1 MSKNLLFFPI
11 KLFSNE
17 WSLFVAVALPCIG
30 KKSFVTPTLCYFDST
45 GCNNNNGTVITMS
58 DKIRQFLNVLWRNK
72 FSAKV
77 DKIENPFNK
86 RSLPLKCFKGEN
98 IVIVLIESFVVIF
111 PNWKNIP
118 DNLKFCVYFNFMIK
132 SREAI

>member
-1 MSKNLLFFPI
+1 M
-11 KLFSNE
+11 
-17 WSLFVAVALPCIG
+17 G
-30 KKSFVTPTLCYFDST
+30 
-45 GCNNNNGTVITMS
+45 
-58 DKIRQFLNVLWRNK
+58 DKIRQLLNVLWRNE

-98 IVIVLIESFVVIF
+98 IVIVLIESLFVVIF

-118 DNLKFCVYFNFMIK
+118 DNLKFVFI
-132 SREAI
+132 SIS

>member
-1 MSKNLLFFPI
+1 
-11 KLFSNE
+11 
-17 WSLFVAVALPCIG
+17 
-30 KKSFVTPTLCYFDST
+30 
-45 GCNNNNGTVITMS
+45 MS
-58 DKIRQFLNVLWRNK
+58 DKIRQLINVLWRNK

-118 DNLKFCVYFNFMIK
+118 DNLKFVFI
-132 SREAI
+132 SIS

>member
-11 KLFSNE
+11 KLFNNE

-30 KKSFVTPTLCYFDST
+30 KKSFVTPTLCYFDSI

-118 DNLKFCVYFNFMIK
+118 DNLKFVFI
-132 SREAI
+132 SIS

>member
-1 MSKNLLFFPI
+1 
-11 KLFSNE
+11 
-17 WSLFVAVALPCIG
+17 
-30 KKSFVTPTLCYFDST
+30 
-45 GCNNNNGTVITMS
+45 MS

-111 PNWKNIP
+111 PNWKKVGKNYLFFFTFLLI
-118 DNLKFCVYFNFMIK
+118 
-132 SREAI
+132 

>member
-1 MSKNLLFFPI
+1 M
-11 KLFSNE
+11 
-17 WSLFVAVALPCIG
+17 G
-30 KKSFVTPTLCYFDST
+30 
-45 GCNNNNGTVITMS
+45 
-58 DKIRQFLNVLWRNK
+58 DKIRQLLNVLWRNK

-118 DNLKFCVYFNFMIK
+118 DNLKFVFI
-132 SREAI
+132 SIS

>member
-1 MSKNLLFFPI
+1 
-11 KLFSNE
+11 
-17 WSLFVAVALPCIG
+17 
-30 KKSFVTPTLCYFDST
+30 
-45 GCNNNNGTVITMS
+45 MS

-98 IVIVLIESFVVIF
+98 IVIVLIESFVVIS

-118 DNLKFCVYFNFMIK
+118 DNLKFVFI
-132 SREAI
+132 SIS